1 MEKYRLWNG
10 ITVLFQKNSSKS
22 VALEVMV
29 KAGSNYENKSI
40 LGISHF
46 LEHMLF
52 EGTKKRPDSMI
63 IANEIEKYGA
73 EFNAYTSTNRTAF
86 FIKIINK
93 RFEKALD
100 ILSDMV
106 SDPLF
111 SEDKIAK
118 EKKVILR
125 EIDMVTD
132 DPRQHQWI
140 LFQRKLFDK
149 HPAKNPAYGT
159 IESVSSISRKQLLDY
174 YGNYYLP
181 NNMIISVAGNI
192 KNLKNKIQKYFGSL
206 KPGKIPKRKIINE
219 PLNKKIKAFVEKR
232 KTQNSYMVLG
242 YKAPVRTDNSSYS
255 MDVIASILGR
265 GQSGWIF
272 DEIRNKHG
280 LSYQTGV
287 QHEAEDDY
295 GSFAVFAGLDKKN
308 IPKAKSLILNQFKR
322 LQKITKKEL
331 DEAKAY
337 IEGHHALE
345 LEDNFH
351 YADNMSFWELIKDA
365 GLSEDYIK
373 NIRKVTIDDVK
384 KAAKKYLNE
393 NYTFVAIEQK

>member
-1 MEKYRLWNG
+1 MEKYRLDNS
-10 ITVLFQKNSSKS
+10 IIILFQKNSSKS
-22 VALEVMV
+22 VALEVMI
-29 KAGSNYENKSI
+29 KAGSNYENKNI

-52 EGTKKRPDSMI
+52 EGTKKRPDSTI

-106 SDPLF
+106 SNPLF
-111 SEDKIAK
+111 REDKIAK

-140 LFQRKLFDK
+140 LFQKTLFDK
-149 HPAKNPAYGT
+149 HPAKNPTYGT
-159 IESVSSISRKQLLDY
+159 VKSVSSISKKQLLDY
-174 YGNYYLP
+174 YGKYYVP
-181 NNMIISVAGNI
+181 NNMIISVVGNI
-192 KNLKNKIQKYFGSL
+192 KHVKNRIKKYFGSL
-206 KPGKIPKRKIINE
+206 NPRKIPKRKTIKE
-219 PLNKKIKAFVEKR
+219 HLNKKIKTLVEKR
-232 KTQNSYMVLG
+232 KTQNSYIILG
-242 YKAPVRTDNSSYS
+242 YKAPARTDNDSYP

-287 QHEAEDDY
+287 QHEPEDDY
-295 GSFAVFAGLDKKN
+295 GTFAVFAGLDKKN

-322 LQKITKKEL
+322 LQKITKKEF
-331 DEAKAY
+331 DEAKTY

-351 YADNMSFWELIKDA
+351 YADNISFWELIKDA
-365 GLSEDYIK
+365 SLSEDYIK
-373 NIRKVTIDDVK
+373 NIRKITIDDVK
-384 KAAKKYLNE
+384 RVANKYLNK
-393 NYTFVAIEQK
+393 NYAFIVIEQK

>member
-1 MEKYRLWNG
+1 MEKYRLGNG
-10 ITVLFQKNSSKS
+10 ITILFQKNSSKS

-29 KAGSNYENKSI
+29 KAGSNYENKNI

-93 RFEKALD
+93 HFEKALD

-111 SEDKIAK
+111 REDKIAK

-140 LFQRKLFDK
+140 LFQKKLFDK
-149 HPAKNPAYGT
+149 HPAKNPTYGT
-159 IESVSSISRKQLLDY
+159 IESVSSISRKRLLDY
-174 YGNYYLP
+174 YRKYYAP

-192 KNLKNKIQKYFGSL
+192 KNVKNKIQKYFGSL
-206 KPGKIPKRKIINE
+206 KPGKIPKRKIIKE
-219 PLNKKIKAFVEKR
+219 PLNKKIKTVVEKR
-232 KTQNSYMVLG
+232 KTQSSYIVLG
-242 YKAPVRTDNSSYS
+242 YKVPVRTDKGSYS
-255 MDVIASILGR
+255 MDVITSILGR

-287 QHEAEDDY
+287 QHEPEDDY
-295 GSFAVFAGLDKKN
+295 GTFAVFAGLDKKN
-308 IPKAKSLILNQFKR
+308 IPKAKSIILKQFKR

-331 DEAKAY
+331 DEAKTY
-337 IEGHHALE
+337 IEGHYALE

-351 YADNMSFWELIKDA
+351 YADNLSFWELIDDA
-365 GLSEDYIK
+365 GLAESYIK
-373 NIRKVTIDDVK
+373 KIKEITVNDVK
-384 KAAKKYLNE
+384 KAAKKYLNK